1 MSSTPSSP
9 VLIKCCL
16 NGGRSQEQHPAV
28 PVTPA
33 ELAAAAMAV
42 RDAGAGA
49 VHVHPRRPDGAQSN
63 DPEDIGRAIEAIRHA
78 VPGMPV
84 GATTILSLYENRDT
98 VARLRQ
104 VERWRVQPDFVS
116 CNWFED
122 GATELA
128 ELLLSMGIGVE
139 AGLLSVENAQ
149 AFVESPVADRC
160 LRVLVEVVDREGV
173 DGVATTTAIDA
184 VLDAAGN
191 TVPRLH
197 HGFNLMT
204 WSIIENAFRIGRDVR
219 IGLEDTRVLP
229 DGTEARD
236 NAHLVATAVELARQC
251 GREPVRVK

>member
-1 MSSTPSSP
+1 MAGTS

-16 NGGRSQEQHPAV
+16 NGGRGKEQHAAV

-33 ELAAAAMAV
+33 ELAADAIAV

-49 VHVHPRRPDGAQSN
+49 VHVHPRGPDGNQSN
-63 DPEDIGRAIEAIRHA
+63 DPDDIGRAIEAIREA
-78 VPGMPV
+78 CPGMPV

-98 VARLRQ
+98 TARLRQ
-104 VERWRVQPDFVS
+104 VERWTVLPDFVS

-139 AGLLSVENAQ
+139 AGLTTVENAR
-149 AFVESPVADRC
+149 AFAESPVAGRC
-160 LRVLVEVVDREGV
+160 MRILVEVVDREGV
-173 DGVATTTAIDA
+173 DGIATTTALDA

-204 WSIIENAFRIGRDVR
+204 WSILENAFRIGRDVR

-229 DGTEARD
+229 DGSQPRD
-236 NAHLVATAVELARQC
+236 NAHLVATAVEMARRH
-251 GREPVRVK
+251 GREPVRIT